1 MGGYGGWNP
10 RNDRSGSPESC
21 GCLARAT
28 RNISPRSFARTKSE
42 RAPLRWGVIY
52 VAEGGNCPRILC
64 PACPRGHTFHPA
76 VSMVNNV
83 PRVVHL
89 NDSSCLQLFWQL
101 IAPPPPSP
109 PSLKY
114 IAFLPPLSSFSF
126 LLLLLPIWRIEKE
139 TLNELRVSSFLIFH
153 LFKCILL
160 LILSFRFV
168 PSSIFERPG
177 DISRIPPARAYLQN
191 DRSLK
196 TTGYREGIFIP
207 RYSTPASFSPV
218 LKEN

>member
-1 MGGYGGWNP
+1 MGDAGYGGWNP

-101 IAPPPPSP
+101 IAPPPPP
-109 PSLKY
+109 PSLVEIY
-114 IAFLPPLSSFSF
+114 RVSSPSFQFFLPPLA
-126 LLLLLPIWRIEKE
+126 LTYLADRK
-139 TLNELRVSSFLIFH
+139 RD
-153 LFKCILL
+153 
-160 LILSFRFV
+160 
-168 PSSIFERPG
+168 FERASRVEFPDFPPLQMYSAINSILPFRTVV
-177 DISRIPPARAYLQN
+177 DIRAAGRYLTNSSRSRVFA
-191 DRSLK
+191 
-196 TTGYREGIFIP
+196 E
-207 RYSTPASFSPV
+207 
-218 LKEN
+218 